1 MAAMPGSFWGRMR
14 PRGSGLGQS
23 ALRLLDD
30 FLTLRGWQCGVC
42 VVQVLSV
49 TNSVQD
55 PVVAG
60 EVRMVDVV
68 PTTTSVPAST
78 NISFSTFDKSRED
91 YISQFSEKV
100 IWSGKELKQNWQG
113 LSYDIIWLYL
123 SQCHGLKT
131 RTDEIVLINFLIKS
145 LTINL
150 SFKIDLVNT
159 VR

>member
-1 MAAMPGSFWGRMR
+1 M
-14 PRGSGLGQS
+14 
-23 ALRLLDD
+23 
-30 FLTLRGWQCGVC
+30 
-42 VVQVLSV
+42 SV

-100 IWSGKELKQNWQG
+100 I
-113 LSYDIIWLYL
+113 
-123 SQCHGLKT
+123 
-131 RTDEIVLINFLIKS
+131 
-145 LTINL
+145 
-150 SFKIDLVNT
+150 
-159 VR
+159 

>member
-1 MAAMPGSFWGRMR
+1 MR
-14 PRGSGLGQS
+14 
-23 ALRLLDD
+23 
-30 FLTLRGWQCGVC
+30 

-100 IWSGKELKQNWQG
+100 I
-113 LSYDIIWLYL
+113 
-123 SQCHGLKT
+123 
-131 RTDEIVLINFLIKS
+131 
-145 LTINL
+145 
-150 SFKIDLVNT
+150 
-159 VR
+159 